1 MQAFQFELAL
11 EARRRPELL
20 PAVRRMYDAY
30 IGATR
35 RELMRLGLD
44 DATDDLAR
52 AVFAM
57 LDGIVMQQT
66 LFGDADATR
75 RAIERLR
82 HLLESAGAR
91 SRSAVAGSS
100 PVAHPL

>member
-66 LFGDADATR
+66 LFGDADATDR
-75 RAIERLR
+75 VVDRLR
-82 HLLESAGAR
+82 GLLRSAGATAAPGDR
-91 SRSAVAGSS
+91 AA
-100 PVAHPL
+100 